1 MHEQLTCETTP
12 APRQQVGTKLTVLH
26 VITPRHY
33 SGAERAMTY
42 LAEALTAR
50 GHRIVVACKY
60 NELMLRE
67 LESRGVEGHVLP
79 IRGKA
84 NLLAPFVIANFARSI
99 GADIIHT
106 HLSTASLWGT
116 LGARIAG
123 IPCVSHVQSLNH
135 KHWYL
140 FADRWMTCSNGVK
153 RHLIAQGLSSER
165 IQVVYNGL
173 DHSLFPWPSDGRQ
186 VRSQLNLAPQQ
197 PVIGAVAH
205 LSPHKGQVYLLQA
218 MASLVQHRPDL
229 CCLLVG
235 QGKDE
240 QRLRDMIMG
249 LGLADNVRLLGYQH
263 DGAELMRAMDVVVL
277 PSLREGLGIV
287 LIEAGLL
294 GKPTVATDIEG
305 VNEVVVNGQT
315 GLLGPPADV
324 PALTM
329 AIDSLLTD
337 RDRAREMGS
346 RARLRMEQMFSLEAM
361 ADGVET
367 VYYELLGKVRG
378 PVHTASH

>member
-1 MHEQLTCETTP
+1 
-12 APRQQVGTKLTVLH
+12 
-26 VITPRHY
+26 
-33 SGAERAMTY
+33 MTY
-42 LAEALTAR
+42 LAGALTAR
-50 GHRIVVACKY
+50 GHRIVVACKH

-116 LGARIAG
+116 LGARLAG

-140 FADRWMTCSNGVK
+140 FANHWITCSDGVK
-153 RHLIAQGLSSER
+153 KHLVDQGLSSER
-165 IQVVYNGL
+165 IQVLYNGL
-173 DHSLFPWPSDGRQ
+173 DPSLFLWPPDGSGI
-186 VRSQLNLAPQQ
+186 RSELELSPHQ

-205 LSPHKGQVYLLQA
+205 LSPHKGQIYLIQA
-218 MASLVQHRPDL
+218 METLVKQHPDL
-229 CCLLVG
+229 CCLLIG

-240 QRLRDMIMG
+240 QQLRDTVSR
-249 LGLADNVRLLGYQH
+249 LGLERNVRLLGYRH

-287 LIEAGLL
+287 LIEAGLA
-294 GKPTVATDIEG
+294 GKPAVGTDIIG
-305 VNEVVVNGQT
+305 IREVVVDGQT
-315 GLLGPPADV
+315 GLLVPPADSE
-324 PALTM
+324 ALAA
-329 AIDSLLTD
+329 AIDGLLSD
-337 RDRAREMGS
+337 CDRARQMGL
-346 RARLRMEQMFSLEAM
+346 RARSRMEQVFSLDAM
-361 ADGVET
+361 ATGAEA
-367 VYYELLGKVRG
+367 VYYDLLERYRR
-378 PVHTASH
+378 PAHSALR